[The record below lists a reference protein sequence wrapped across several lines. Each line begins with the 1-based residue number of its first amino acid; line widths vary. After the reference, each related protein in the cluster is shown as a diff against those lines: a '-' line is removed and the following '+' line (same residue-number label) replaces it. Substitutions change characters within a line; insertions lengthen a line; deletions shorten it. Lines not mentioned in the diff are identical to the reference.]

1 MSYSDTS
8 ALESM
13 TNARNYNSYIFNLV
27 KSNTKNFGKI
37 LDFGAGYGEF
47 SKYLKS
53 ENRDI
58 FAYEVDEEALD
69 KLKHNN
75 IKTVSDLNNIKVDNI
90 VSLNVLEHIKEDK
103 KVVKELEKILYEN
116 GRMVIFVPASM
127 LVWTNLDVQV
137 NHQRRYSKKGLIDL
151 FSNTNLKIVKVHY
164 VDFIGW
170 ITLLLSKIL
179 RLKLKFNKKQV
190 GFYDKFIFNN
200 FKKLDVLFKNIIGKN
215 LLIVL
220 EKE

>member
-1 MSYSDTS
+1 
-8 ALESM
+8 
-13 TNARNYNSYIFNLV
+13 
-27 KSNTKNFGKI
+27 
-37 LDFGAGYGEF
+37 
-47 SKYLKS
+47 
-53 ENRDI
+53 
-58 FAYEVDEEALD
+58 
-69 KLKHNN
+69 
-75 IKTVSDLNNIKVDNI
+75 
-90 VSLNVLEHIKEDK
+90 
-103 KVVKELEKILYEN
+103 
-116 GRMVIFVPASM
+116 M